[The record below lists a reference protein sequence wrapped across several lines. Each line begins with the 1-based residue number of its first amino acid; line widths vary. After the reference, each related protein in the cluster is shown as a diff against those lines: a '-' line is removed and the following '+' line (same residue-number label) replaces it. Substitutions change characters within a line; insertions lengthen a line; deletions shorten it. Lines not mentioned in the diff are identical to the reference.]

1 MSISAKSIAG
11 LALLIAV
18 GFLLEAG
25 AEHRSRQHDFGPGV
39 AGERWN
45 WSGGRI
51 ELRDEERT
59 VQVERLSSP
68 RRQAIVAR
76 PVSLMVLFALARVL

>member
-1 MSISAKSIAG
+1 
-11 LALLIAV
+11 
-18 GFLLEAG
+18 
-25 AEHRSRQHDFGPGV
+25 
-39 AGERWN
+39 
-45 WSGGRI
+45 
-51 ELRDEERT
+51 LRDEERT